1 DRMVSESGDGSR
13 DTRLEAA
20 RVLGTLPDHFED
32 QLEALLGDSDPEV
45 AKEALRAAGQRRRRR
60 FVPTM
65 IRHLGRPDLR
75 PDAMEALVLFE
86 DGVVG
91 TLRDHLV
98 DPRESM
104 EIRKALPE
112 VLRKVGTA
120 AAAGALGDALLEPDL
135 TLRFRVIAAL
145 NKLQET

>member
-1 DRMVSESGDGSR
+1 MILDRMVAESGVGSR
-13 DTRLEAA
+13 ETRLEAA

-32 QLEALLGDSDPEV
+32 QLETLLGDVDPEV
-45 AKEALRAAGQRRRRR
+45 VKEALRAAGQRRRRR

-75 PDAMEALVLFE
+75 PDCVEALVSFE

-112 VLRKVGTA
+112 VLRKIGSA
-120 AAAGALGDALLEPDL
+120 SAAGALGRALLHPSL
-135 TLRFRVIAAL
+135 T
-145 NKLQET
+145 